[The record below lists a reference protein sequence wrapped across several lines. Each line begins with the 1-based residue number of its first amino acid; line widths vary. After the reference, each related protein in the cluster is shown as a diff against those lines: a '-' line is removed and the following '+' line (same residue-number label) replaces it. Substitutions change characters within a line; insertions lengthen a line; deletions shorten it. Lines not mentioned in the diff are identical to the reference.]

1 LIANTRSKIQ
11 NHVRIASLGFWLL
24 VALNFSLAQFS
35 PVKDPL
41 SPPVYGVRLQKVWIP
56 MKDGLRLA
64 ATLYMPD
71 GAKPDEKF
79 PALLE
84 YLPYRKD
91 DGTAAEDYGRHSYFA
106 RRGYVGVRV
115 DIRGFGA
122 SEGSPLEREYS
133 EQEQI
138 DGEQVIAWLARQPWS
153 NGNVG
158 MFGISWGGFTALQMA
173 MRHAP
178 GLKAILAVD
187 ATAELFHDD
196 VHYVDGIAHIDEFEL
211 NMDMAEGWTGAPDYT
226 LDERVLGPRFDSPP
240 WSLLYL
246 KHQRDGPFWRD
257 RVRPLKDITIPSFL
271 IGGLLDGYRDNV
283 PDMLMQSGGQ
293 VKGIVGPWN
302 HTFPNDARP
311 GPQIE
316 WRNEAVRWFDHWL
329 KGLNTGVEHDPR
341 LIIYMQHWHAPDPS
355 LENVPGEWRRE
366 DIWPPKDSHP
376 STLFLQA
383 NHTLTDSPSQAETHR
398 LKYVPSVG
406 VEAGFWWGE
415 LLSDVRPV
423 DAFSLVYDSV
433 PLPADV
439 AILGRPHALLQA
451 SASAP
456 LADWFARL
464 SDVAADGTV
473 TQITGA
479 GINGTQR
486 DSMTEPRDLEP
497 GEIYPLDIEM
507 HLTAWVFPKGHRIRV
522 AVSNALWP
530 MVLPTPYS
538 MITSLKLG
546 GNDGSRLVLPI
557 VPVHGETAPKFS
569 APEPTEESSDV
580 KTEGFPWPGEWTV
593 DRDEARH
600 KTAVHWKGKEGGKYP
615 WGAETD
621 FENLTYNVDDAHPE
635 ACSVQGEAETIFA
648 LHNRT
653 LTWRGHLSVTTDQK
667 NFYYKYT
674 RELLKDGTLFKSK
687 TWQETIP
694 RDHQ

>member
-1 LIANTRSKIQ
+1 MVFVFLFG
-11 NHVRIASLGFWLL
+11 SLL
-24 VALNFSLAQFS
+24 FSISEITFAGDA
-35 PVKDPL
+35 P
-41 SPPVYGVRLQKVWIP
+41 SPPVYGVRMEQAWIP
-56 MKDGLRLA
+56 MKDGVRLA
-64 ATLYMPD
+64 ATLYVPD
-71 GAKPDEKF
+71 GAKPGEKF

-91 DGTAAEDYGRHSYFA
+91 DGTAARDYPIHSYFA

-122 SEGSPLEREYS
+122 SEGVPPEREYS
-133 EQEQI
+133 EQEQV
-138 DGEQVIAWLARQPWS
+138 DGEQVIGWLAHQAWS

-173 MRHAP
+173 MRQP
-178 GLKAILAVD
+178 LGLKAILAVD

-226 LDERVLGPRFDSPP
+226 LDEKVLGPRFETPP

-246 KHQRDGPFWRD
+246 KHQHDGPFWRE
-257 RVRPLKDITIPSFL
+257 RVRPLKEIAIPSFL

-283 PDMLMQSGGQ
+283 PDMLMQASGP
-293 VKGIVGPWN
+293 VKAIVGPWN
-302 HTFPNDARP
+302 HTFPNDAVP

-329 KGLNTGVEHDPR
+329 KGRDTGVENDPR
-341 LIIYMQHWHAPDPS
+341 LVIYMRHWHPPDPN

-366 DIWPPKDSHP
+366 DVWPPKDAKA

-383 NHTLTDSPSQAETHR
+383 NHSLAKSVAQADRHQ

-415 LLSDVRPV
+415 LLSDPRPV
-423 DAFSLVYDSV
+423 DAFSLVYDSA
-433 PLPADV
+433 PLHEDL
-439 AILGRPHALLQA
+439 AIMGRPHALLRA

-464 SDVAADGTV
+464 SDVAPDGTV

-479 GINGTQR
+479 GINGAQR
-486 DSMTEPRDLEP
+486 DSMSEPRDLEP
-497 GEIYPLDIEM
+497 GNLYPLDVEM
-507 HLTAWVFPKGHRIRV
+507 HLTSWVFPKGHRIRV
-522 AVSNALWP
+522 AISNALWP
-530 MVLPTPYS
+530 MMLPTPYS
-538 MITSLKLG
+538 MTTSLELG
-546 GNDGSRLVLPI
+546 GSDGSRIVLPV
-557 VPVHGETAPKFS
+557 VPEHGAAPPAFS
-569 APEPTEESSDV
+569 APEPSEERADV

-593 DRDEARH
+593 ERDEARH
-600 KTAVHWKGKEGGKYP
+600 KATVHWKGKEGSTYP
-615 WGAETD
+615 WGTETD
-621 FENLTYNVDDAHPE
+621 YENLTYDADDAHPE
-635 ACSVQGEAETIFA
+635 TCSVRGEAETMFA
-648 LHNRT
+648 LKGRT
-653 LTWRGHLSVTTDQK
+653 LIWRGHLLITTDLR

-674 RELLKDGTLFKSK
+674 RELLKDGTMIKSK
-687 TWQETIP
+687 TWQETIA